1 VKLAVITL
9 AHKDIGVL
17 DPHFPHSTTW
27 TLIFYGVLVGI
38 ALLGWFAPGNK
49 SSEKPSA

>member
-1 VKLAVITL
+1 VKLAVITF

-17 DPHFPHSTTW
+17 DPHFPHSTIW

-49 SSEKPSA
+49 SSEKSSA